1 MIDDMSKNSQ
11 CYMEPSETTEKASF
25 SIATLPLLCYNTFKG
40 R

>member
-11 CYMEPSETTEKASF
+11 CHTEPSETTEKVKQKVE
-25 SIATLPLLCYNTFKG
+25 N